1 MRKTDDHKP
10 DDTWLDQRL
19 LEFAGLVAVV
29 VLIAAGV
36 HYINHVPRTD
46 TASFIVPSQTVR
58 W

>member
-1 MRKTDDHKP
+1 MRGMGDG
-10 DDTWLDQRL
+10 WLDQRL
-19 LEFAGLVAVV
+19 IEFAGIVAVV

-36 HYINHVPRTD
+36 RYINHAPRVD